1 MKIPS
6 CFNNLIVLRDTC
18 GYDLPKSGLF
28 LDDLIDSAL
37 STLSDISSST
47 GKELFESIYKRS
59 VMELICEVENYTDVN
74 LKIQLNNIISTEQI
88 GYRTNEYNTAANKE
102 RGFYV
107 KKYSS
112 SKIKKIHLGKVGI
125 LANNTETVIIN
136 LIDGDEIVSK
146 TVDTYPGR
154 VVYLDFNHTAN
165 SDIIY
170 VLANNNTALTCK
182 STVKPPE
189 SSNYPCCGSCNFTKN
204 PFLEIAGFN
213 GLAMVDN
220 TYGLFA
226 DVSLYCDK
234 SYIYCAMA
242 DDLALPLLY
251 KLGYNVALAAIQS
264 ERLNQNINAE
274 FWRPI
279 SELYLEKFNF
289 YLNAALAKSEKI
301 ISSIDHQCI
310 ICRGNKII
318 NTHF

>member
-1 MKIPS
+1 M
-6 CFNNLIVLRDTC
+6 
-18 GYDLPKSGLF
+18 
-28 LDDLIDSAL
+28 
-37 STLSDISSST
+37 
-47 GKELFESIYKRS
+47 
-59 VMELICEVENYTDVN
+59 
-74 LKIQLNNIISTEQI
+74 
-88 GYRTNEYNTAANKE
+88 
-102 RGFYV
+102 
-107 KKYSS
+107 
-112 SKIKKIHLGKVGI
+112 
-125 LANNTETVIIN
+125 
-136 LIDGDEIVSK
+136 
-146 TVDTYPGR
+146 
-154 VVYLDFNHTAN
+154 
-165 SDIIY
+165 
-170 VLANNNTALTCK
+170 ANNNTALTCK

-204 PFLEIAGFN
+204 PFLEIAGFD
-213 GLAMVDN
+213 GLSMVDN

-226 DVSLYCDK
+226 DVNLYCDK

-251 KLGYNVALAAIQS
+251 KLGYNVALAATQS